1 MVLACPARLMSW
13 ISLGWLGIEGGIAI
27 LAAVLAGWVALLG
40 FGIDTAI
47 EALVNIIVVWRFS
60 GEQILST
67 TAEASAQKAV
77 AVSFFLLASYI
88 AAESVRTLVVERH
101 AETTWLRSMRSTLTF
116 GRFTPSWAFAPA
128 YGLPSSGKLGR
139 ATRGR
144 ADRPAGDPAAGAEAS
159 AHDRS
164 LSLRQGFDP

>member
-1 MVLACPARLMSW
+1 MSW

-47 EALVNIIVVWRFS
+47 EALVSIIVVWRFS
-60 GEQILST
+60 GERTLST

-101 AETTWLRSMRSTLTF
+101 AETTWLGVILAAVSLVWCPVLGVMKKRLGRSTQLGHHR
-116 GRFTPSWAFAPA
+116 GRSPAPA
-128 YGLPSSGKLGR
+128 MRLSRRRR
-139 ATRGR
+139 AGW
-144 ADRPAGDPAAGAEAS
+144 AS
-159 AHDRS
+159 REHPVGYLVA
-164 LSLRQGFDP
+164 